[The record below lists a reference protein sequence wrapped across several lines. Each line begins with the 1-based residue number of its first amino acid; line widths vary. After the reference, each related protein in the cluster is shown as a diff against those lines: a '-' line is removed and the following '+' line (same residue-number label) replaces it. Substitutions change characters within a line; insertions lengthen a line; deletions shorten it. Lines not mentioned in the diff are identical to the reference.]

1 MNILELIGV
10 VASVVTIVSFVGSLV
25 YKIVTSKS
33 RIRRKITRKEYK
45 IQELDRQIFILGRD
59 PLALEKINRLEMKR
73 NQLQA
78 EIYEL
83 QQNL

>member
-33 RIRRKITRKEYK
+33 RIRRKSTRKEYK
-45 IQELDRQIFILGRD
+45 IQEIENQIFLLERN
-59 PLALEKINRLEMKR
+59 PLALMRI
-73 NQLQA
+73 NQLKMKQA
-78 EIYEL
+78 KLQEEIFEL
-83 QQNL
+83 QQDL

>member
-1 MNILELIGV
+1 MNILEIIGV

-45 IQELDRQIFILGRD
+45 IQEIENQIFLLERN
-59 PLALEKINRLEMKR
+59 PLALMRI
-73 NQLQA
+73 NQLKMKQA
-78 EIYEL
+78 KLQEEIFEL
-83 QQNL
+83 QQDL

>member
-10 VASVVTIVSFVGSLV
+10 VTSVVTIVSFVGSLV

-45 IQELDRQIFILGRD
+45 IQEIEKQIFLLERN
-59 PLALEKINRLEMKR
+59 PLALMRI
-73 NQLQA
+73 NQLKMKQA
-78 EIYEL
+78 KLQEEIFEL
-83 QQNL
+83 QQDL

>member
-1 MNILELIGV
+1 MNILEIIGV

-45 IQELDRQIFILGRD
+45 IQEIEKQIFLLERN
-59 PLALEKINRLEMKR
+59 PLALMRI
-73 NQLQA
+73 NQLKMKQA
-78 EIYEL
+78 KLQEEIFEL
-83 QQNL
+83 QQDL

>member
-1 MNILELIGV
+1 MNILEIIGV

-45 IQELDRQIFILGRD
+45 IREIENQIFLLERN
-59 PLALEKINRLEMKR
+59 PLALMRI
-73 NQLQA
+73 NQLKMKQA
-78 EIYEL
+78 KLQEEIFEL
-83 QQNL
+83 QQDL

>member
-45 IQELDRQIFILGRD
+45 IQEIEKQIFLLERN
-59 PLALEKINRLEMKR
+59 PLALMRI
-73 NQLQA
+73 NQLKMKQA
-78 EIYEL
+78 KLQEEIFEL
-83 QQNL
+83 QQDL

>member
-1 MNILELIGV
+1 MNILEIIGV

-25 YKIVTSKS
+25 YKTVTSKS

-45 IQELDRQIFILGRD
+45 IQEIENQIFLLERN
-59 PLALEKINRLEMKR
+59 PLALMRI
-73 NQLQA
+73 NQLKMKQA
-78 EIYEL
+78 KLQEEIFEL

>member
-1 MNILELIGV
+1 MNILEIIGV

-45 IQELDRQIFILGRD
+45 IQEIENQIFLLGRN
-59 PLALEKINRLEMKR
+59 PLALMRI
-73 NQLQA
+73 NQLKMKQA
-78 EIYEL
+78 KLQEEIFEL
-83 QQNL
+83 QQDL

>member
-45 IQELDRQIFILGRD
+45 IQEIENQIFLLERN
-59 PLALEKINRLEMKR
+59 PLALMRI
-73 NQLQA
+73 NQLKMKQA
-78 EIYEL
+78 KLQEEIFEL
-83 QQNL
+83 QQDL

>member
-45 IQELDRQIFILGRD
+45 IQEIEKQIFLLERN
-59 PLALEKINRLEMKR
+59 PLALMRI
-73 NQLQA
+73 NQLKMKQA
-78 EIYEL
+78 KLQEEIFEL
-83 QQNL
+83 KQDL

>member
-45 IQELDRQIFILGRD
+45 IQEIENQIFLLERN
-59 PLALEKINRLEMKR
+59 PHALMRI
-73 NQLQA
+73 NQLKMKQA
-78 EIYEL
+78 KLQEEIFEL
-83 QQNL
+83 QQDL

>member
-1 MNILELIGV
+1 MNILEIIGV

-45 IQELDRQIFILGRD
+45 IQEIENQIFLLERN
-59 PLALEKINRLEMKR
+59 PHALMRI
-73 NQLQA
+73 NQLKMKQA
-78 EIYEL
+78 KLQEEIFEL
-83 QQNL
+83 QQDL